1 MSRAKE
7 LVGNLAQTNH
17 YLVSIPIPE
26 KVKTHIQKSYPEDT
40 RSSQVPKFVTEKLG
54 LLCSDASLPTSS
66 YATAEVK
73 DNFMGITQEFAH
85 TRLYTDLDFTFYVDN
100 DYTVMRFFEGWM
112 DYISGG
118 GEFAAASDSRINGFR
133 RFNFPNH
140 YKVQNME
147 IFKFEKDYKTVL
159 SYQFVN
165 AFPKGLT
172 PVPISY
178 GGADLLK
185 VTVNFNYDRYLVK
198 RRSNDVA
205 ASTVPRA
212 SESLDPSPEVPN
224 ILGNTQT
231 ELDRIRSVAAI
242 NTLNNSKT
250 PGMLDRV
257 LSGNA
262 RSEDGRR
269 IGDFIFNSF

>member
-1 MSRAKE
+1 MANSLVNAITMGREKE

-17 YLVSIPIPE
+17 YLVNIPIPPE
-26 KVKTHIQKSYPEDT
+26 VKKHIEINYPDDS
-40 RSSQVPKFVTEKLG
+40 RSLQVPKFAVEKLG
-54 LLCSDASLPTSS
+54 FLCSDASLPTSS

-118 GEFAAASDSRINGFR
+118 GEFPASSDPSTSGFR
-133 RFNFPNH
+133 RFNFPSN

-147 IFKFEKDYKTVL
+147 IFKFEKNYKTVL

-172 PVPISY
+172 PVPVSY

-185 VTVNFNYDRYLVK
+185 VTVSFNYDRYIVK
-198 RRSNDVA
+198 RGFAKEFDSEIRQKALFTTKPFEDPRIPGTTIYPSGIPIPKDQRPILFDDTLLYPTGVA
-205 ASTVPRA
+205 
-212 SESLDPSPEVPN
+212 
-224 ILGNTQT
+224 
-231 ELDRIRSVAAI
+231 
-242 NTLNNSKT
+242 
-250 PGMLDRV
+250 
-257 LSGNA
+257 
-262 RSEDGRR
+262 
-269 IGDFIFNSF
+269 

>member
-1 MSRAKE
+1 MANNIVKSITMSRAKE

-118 GEFAAASDSRINGFR
+118 GEFAAASDPSTSGFR
-133 RFNFPNH
+133 RFNFPND

-178 GGADLLK
+178 GDADLLK

-198 RRSNDVA
+198 RGFTKEFDLEIRKKALTTKEPFKDERIPGTTIFPA
-205 ASTVPRA
+205 GIPLP
-212 SESLDPSPEVPN
+212 LDQRPTIDPFPQGFSR
-224 ILGNTQT
+224 
-231 ELDRIRSVAAI
+231 DSA
-242 NTLNNSKT
+242 
-250 PGMLDRV
+250 
-257 LSGNA
+257 
-262 RSEDGRR
+262 
-269 IGDFIFNSF
+269 